1 MSEKLTIVLFSGTV
15 DKLMAA
21 TIMATGATAM
31 GKEVN
36 IFLTFWGLMSFR
48 KDDWKTN
55 QKMSADFAEYAEMAN
70 QAMVRH
76 QVPSWRHTLDE
87 AMEVGD
93 IKVYA
98 CGMTMDLF
106 GMTLDHL
113 EPVVKDVMGVAG
125 MFEMAG
131 DGQIL
136 FV

>member
-21 TIMATGATAM
+21 TIMATGAAAM

-36 IFLTFWGLMSFR
+36 LFLTFWGLMGFR
-48 KDDWKTN
+48 RDDWKTN

-70 QAMVRH
+70 QAMVQH
-76 QVPSWRHTLDE
+76 KVPSWRQTLEE
-87 AMEVGD
+87 AMEVGE
-93 IKVYA
+93 INIYA

-106 GMTLDHL
+106 GLKLEHL
-113 EPVVKDVMGVAG
+113 EPIVKDVMGVAG